1 MKREYLKELGIE
13 DEAIDKI
20 LAENGKDIEREKQK
34 TENAKADAD
43 SLRGQLADRDKDLEE
58 LRKNVGDADAI
69 KAEMQKLQTKY
80 DTDTQAYKAQLA
92 ERDYSAAAS
101 AAITGSNVK
110 FSSKGAEKAF
120 MADLMAKKLEMKD
133 GQLAGF
139 DDFLKG
145 WKEND
150 PGSFVVEGGRPSF
163 GRPVGGNGGGK
174 PSENIGITLAKSIGA
189 NAAQNNK
196 AYTDVLSQYKG
207 D

>member
-43 SLRGQLADRDKDLEE
+43 GLRDQLADRDNDLEE
-58 LRKNVGDADAI
+58 LRKNAGDADAI

-92 ERDYSAAAS
+92 DRDYSAAAS
-101 AAITGSNVK
+101 AAISGSNVK

-120 MADLMAKKLEMKD
+120 MADLMAKKLEMKN
-133 GQLAGF
+133 GQLTGF

-150 PGSFVVEGGRPSF
+150 PGSFVVEGSRPSF

-174 PSENIGITLAKSIGA
+174 PNENIGITLAKSIGA
-189 NAAQNNK
+189 NAAQNSK
-196 AYTDVLSQYKG
+196 AYTDVLSRYKG